1 MQTAL
6 PLAQKAATLFAE
18 RGFENARLEA
28 ELLLAAVLGMKR
40 LELYTQFDRPVQ
52 TAELERFRAFV
63 RRRLRHEPLQYIVG
77 DTQFRSL
84 RLRVD
89 PRALIPRPETEVL
102 VGVVLAHLRDRD
114 AAAAYVLDLGT
125 GTGAIALSLL
135 AEGDIARAVATDVS
149 PDALALAAENAAL
162 LGLVDRLELRCGDL
176 WEAVPPAERYHVI
189 VSNPPYVDA
198 AGAAALAPEVRE
210 HEPAMAL
217 FAPDGGRAVL
227 DRIVAEAHA
236 HLVQGGMLALELAPE
251 QAATIA
257 ERMTATGHFEAV
269 TVTPDLA
276 GRARIVSGLA
286 RQAISREDRDE

>member
-6 PLAQKAATLFAE
+6 PLAQKAAALFAE

-52 TAELERFRAFV
+52 TAELERFRAYV

-102 VGVVLAHLRDRD
+102 VGVVLAHLRNRD
-114 AAAAYVLDLGT
+114 AAAASVLDLGT

-251 QAATIA
+251 QAAPIA
-257 ERMTATGHFEAV
+257 QRMTATGHFEAV

-276 GRARIVSGLA
+276 GRARIVSGLV

>member
-6 PLAQKAATLFAE
+6 PLAQKAAALFAE

-52 TAELERFRAFV
+52 TAELERFRAYV

-102 VGVVLAHLRDRD
+102 VGVVLAHLRNRD
-114 AAAAYVLDLGT
+114 AAAVSVLDLGT

-149 PDALALAAENAAL
+149 PDALELAAENAAL

-251 QAATIA
+251 QAAAIA

-276 GRARIVSGLA
+276 GRARIVSGLV

>member
-6 PLAQKAATLFAE
+6 PLAQKAAALFAE

-52 TAELERFRAFV
+52 TAELERFRAYV

-102 VGVVLAHLRDRD
+102 VGVVLAHLRNRD
-114 AAAAYVLDLGT
+114 AAAASVLDLGT

-162 LGLVDRLELRCGDL
+162 LGLIDRLELRCGDL

-251 QAATIA
+251 QAAPIA
-257 ERMTATGHFEAV
+257 QRMTATGHFEAV

-276 GRARIVSGLA
+276 GRARIVSGLV